1 VALGSMEPG
10 AGPIT
15 RRLTPWRGL
24 IESEV
29 SI

>member
-1 VALGSMEPG
+1 VALGSTELD

-15 RRLTPWRGL
+15 RRFPPWRGL
-24 IESEV
+24 TESEV